1 MPLHILDTMKINQ
14 LKLTNTLDRSVFTIE
29 SHRRNNNEVLA
40 LSNRQLI
47 FDWIRSQPG
56 EAYINKLDGAVLLRS
71 YNQLAKELIKAP
83 VLKIFIVQIKPF
95 EQVNYTI
102 TKLPLLR
109 KI

>member
-1 MPLHILDTMKINQ
+1 MKINQ

-29 SHRRNNNEVLA
+29 SHKRNNNEVLA

-47 FDWIRSQPG
+47 FDWIKLQPG
-56 EAYINKLDGAVLLRS
+56 QASIDKKDGAVLLRS

-83 VLKIFIVQIKPF
+83 VLHLFIVNIKPF
-95 EQVNYTI
+95 EQINYTI

-109 KI
+109 KL